1 MLNNNQK
8 QLKNQRKINPK
19 RLELMI
25 KRKKRRTKKRKI
37 RRNQKIIKQQLL
49 QLRLPLLSIPE
60 NITHWLAQPVPGYL
74 GIKRKKKII

>member
-1 MLNNNQK
+1 MLNNNLK
-8 QLKNQRKINPK
+8 QLKNQRKKNPK

-37 RRNQKIIKQQLL
+37 RMNQKIIRQQLL

-74 GIKRKKKII
+74 GTKRKKKIT